1 MNKTIHGHSN
11 QRKSTLN
18 WGIALII
25 MALAAFF
32 SYGFVHES
40 LVLHGDAST
49 TFTNLQSSNF

>member
-11 QRKSTLN
+11 QQKSALIG
-18 WGIALII
+18 GIALVT